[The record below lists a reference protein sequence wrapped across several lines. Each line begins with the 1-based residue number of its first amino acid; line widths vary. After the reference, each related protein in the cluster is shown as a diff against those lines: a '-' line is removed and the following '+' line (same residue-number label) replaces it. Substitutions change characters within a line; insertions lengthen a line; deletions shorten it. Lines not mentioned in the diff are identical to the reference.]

1 MGCDRR
7 SWGDAIGR
15 GARLRRRVSSSSA
28 ARFFFRHSLGVS
40 VGVCLVFAPAVP
52 AFVSSRRVPHAGQ
65 RRRCVR
71 RGRVREQ
78 KRRFVSHAS
87 FRVPVCPSPDV
98 PFGVPPL
105 RRRRRRSERRERRV
119 FDRIARFPRVIRV
132 CRVHTRVPQSM
143 KRHRAR
149 VAQRRRGG
157 ERASPRRRGRT
168 HRSNR
173 RVLLVRCSG
182 GVDAS
187 VQRPEKHAKHASTAR
202 VCSTLLLGTPLLLGT
217 LLLGITL
224 LLGRRRRP
232 TRRRRPGPRRRPG
245 VSGPS
250 SQPDPFARTSPPRAR
265 RVARRARR
273 ARNQPREYPA
283 N

>member
-1 MGCDRR
+1 MNAHGDRVREETYVGIRVDIRRHARARSRSMDGMRSTFVGRCDRSR
-7 SWGDAIGR
+7 R
-15 GARLRRRVSSSSA
+15 ARLFDASPLVVRRE
-28 ARFFFRHSLGVS
+28 FFFRHSLGVG

-98 PFGVPPL
+98 PFGVPPPR

-132 CRVHTRVPQSM
+132 CRVHARVPQSM

-157 ERASPRRRGRT
+157 ERASRGAAGGHTVRT
-168 HRSNR
+168 DE
-173 RVLLVRCSG
+173 CSWS
-182 GVDAS
+182 DAAA
-187 VQRPEKHAKHASTAR
+187 E
-202 VCSTLLLGTPLLLGT
+202 
-217 LLLGITL
+217 
-224 LLGRRRRP
+224 
-232 TRRRRPGPRRRPG
+232 
-245 VSGPS
+245 
-250 SQPDPFARTSPPRAR
+250 
-265 RVARRARR
+265 
-273 ARNQPREYPA
+273 
-283 N
+283 